1 MTAVAHPQAG
11 PARGPVF
18 VTARDGLARLDALTR
33 WLVIGAMAVMTG
45 LVVMQVV
52 FRYALST
59 SIDWSEETARL
70 AFVWAMFLA
79 LPHGIRA
86 GVHVGIDALVV
97 TLPRR
102 LQDAIF
108 RVTALLGAA
117 LMAAV
122 FWFATEVAIY
132 SWPELMPTLN
142 MTAAVYYIAVL
153 VAAAHS
159 ILHLVLLAWGGA
171 DTWTEEPV

>member
-1 MTAVAHPQAG
+1 MNVFRQPAG
-11 PARGPVF
+11 PQGPAFLAARVW
-18 VTARDGLARLDALTR
+18 LARLDAVTR
-33 WLVIGAMAVMTG
+33 WLVIGAMAVMTT
-45 LVVMQVV
+45 LVVLQVV
-52 FRYALST
+52 FRYALSS

-97 TLPRR
+97 KLP
-102 LQDAIF
+102 QHVQNIIF
-108 RVTALLGAA
+108 RATAFLGAA
-117 LMAAV
+117 LMAAI

-159 ILHLVLLAWGGA
+159 VLHLILLGWGGA
-171 DTWTEEPV
+171 QAWAKEPAQ